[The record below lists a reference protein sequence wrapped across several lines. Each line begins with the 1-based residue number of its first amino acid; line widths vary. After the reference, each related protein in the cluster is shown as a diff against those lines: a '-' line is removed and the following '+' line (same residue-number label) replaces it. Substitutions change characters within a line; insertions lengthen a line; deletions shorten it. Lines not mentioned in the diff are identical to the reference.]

1 MNPTPRC
8 KALQEL
14 ASVLES
20 QLQAIR
26 KGDLEAYMASQ
37 PAMEAV
43 CGQLRPWHGQPTT
56 PAERAWAGTVRRL
69 SRSVRHLVSAMS
81 QPFDE
86 LVKHVAAKSAGRASP
101 LGLDLR
107 V

>member
-20 QLQAIR
+20 QLIAIR
-26 KGDLEAYMASQ
+26 KGDIEGYMASQ
-37 PAMEAV
+37 PAMEAA
-43 CGQLRPWHGQPTT
+43 CSQLRPWHGQPST

-69 SRSVRHLVSAMS
+69 SGSVRDIVDVMT
-81 QPFDE
+81 QPFCD
-86 LVKHVAAKSAGRASP
+86 LVQHVAAASTGRAGP
-101 LGLDLR
+101 VGLDLR

>member
-14 ASVLES
+14 ASVLER

-37 PAMEAV
+37 SAMEAA
-43 CGQLRPWHGQPTT
+43 CSQLRPWHGQPSN

-69 SRSVRHLVSAMS
+69 SRSVHDLMDAMS
-81 QPFDE
+81 QPFCE
-86 LVKHVAAKSAGRASP
+86 LVQQVATASTGRTAP
-101 LGLDLR
+101 LGLDLH